1 MKSFAL
7 ERLDSEIFEEK
18 SKHTK
23 FGKTEYMEYGN
34 ILLDN
39 LRFAFGVSNLGKKTN
54 GKHVIDTLHLI
65 SELARNFDEAFI
77 KKVDLF
83 EDKKFYQ
90 VDYRNSK
97 LKLTQ
102 IAKIIAIDND
112 ICYKIRKK
120 RFNLNRTI
128 RMEIKNESKQNP
140 NIWKV

>member
-23 FGKTEYMEYGN
+23 FGKTEYTEYGN

-39 LRFAFGVSNLGKKTN
+39 FRFAFGVSNIGRETN

-90 VDYRNSK
+90 ADYKNSK
-97 LKLTQ
+97 VAQ

-112 ICYKIRKK
+112 ICYKIRNKK
-120 RFNLNRTI
+120 FNLNRTMI
-128 RMEIKNESKQNP
+128 REMKNESKQNP
-140 NIWKV
+140 NI

>member
-18 SKHTK
+18 SKHNN

-39 LRFAFGVSNLGKKTN
+39 FRFAFGVSNIGKETN

-65 SELARNFDEAFI
+65 SELAINFDETFI

-90 VDYRNSK
+90 VNYKDS
-97 LKLTQ
+97 KLTQ
-102 IAKIIAIDND
+102 IAKIIAIDNN
-112 ICYKIRKK
+112 ICYKIREKK
-120 RFNLNRTI
+120 FNLNETMI
-128 RMEIKNESKQNP
+128 REMKNESKQNT
-140 NIWKV
+140 NI

>member
-18 SKHTK
+18 SKHNN

-39 LRFAFGVSNLGKKTN
+39 FRFAFGVSNIGRETN
-54 GKHVIDTLHLI
+54 GKHVIDTLHLL
-65 SELARNFDEAFI
+65 SGLAINFDETFI
-77 KKVDLF
+77 KKIDLF

-90 VDYRNSK
+90 ADYKNSK
-97 LKLTQ
+97 LAQ

-120 RFNLNRTI
+120 KFNLNRTI
-128 RMEIKNESKQNP
+128 IREMKNESKQNT

>member
-18 SKHTK
+18 LKHTK

-39 LRFAFGVSNLGKKTN
+39 FRFAFGVSNIGKEKN
-54 GKHVIDTLHLI
+54 GKHVIDTLNLI
-65 SELARNFDEAFI
+65 SELAINFDEAFI

-90 VDYRNSK
+90 VDSRNSK
-97 LKLTQ
+97 LAQ

-112 ICYKIRKK
+112 ICYKIRNK
-120 RFNLNRTI
+120 RLNLNRTI
-128 RMEIKNESKQNP
+128 IMEIKNESKQNS
-140 NIWKV
+140 NI

>member
-39 LRFAFGVSNLGKKTN
+39 FRFAFGVSNIGRETN

-65 SELARNFDEAFI
+65 SELARSFDEAFI

-83 EDKKFYQ
+83 EDKKFYKA
-90 VDYRNSK
+90 DYKNSK
-97 LKLTQ
+97 LAK

-112 ICYKIRKK
+112 ICYKIREK

>member
-39 LRFAFGVSNLGKKTN
+39 FRFAFGVSNIGRETN
-54 GKHVIDTLHLI
+54 GKYVIDTLHLI

-77 KKVDLF
+77 KKIDLF

-90 VDYRNSK
+90 ADYKNSK
-97 LKLTQ
+97 LAQ

-112 ICYKIRKK
+112 ICYKIRDKK
-120 RFNLNRTI
+120 FNLNRTMI
-128 RMEIKNESKQNP
+128 MEMKNESKQNS

>member
-39 LRFAFGVSNLGKKTN
+39 FRFAFGVSNIGKEIN
-54 GKHVIDTLHLI
+54 GNHVLDALHLI
-65 SELARNFDEAFI
+65 SETARKFDDAFI
-77 KKVDLF
+77 KKIDLF
-83 EDKKFYQ
+83 KDNKFYQ
-90 VDYRNSK
+90 VNYKDS
-97 LKLTQ
+97 KLTQ
-102 IAKIIAIDND
+102 IAKIIGINND
-112 ICYKIRKK
+112 ICYKIREKK
-120 RFNLNRTI
+120 FNLNRTMI
-128 RMEIKNESKQNP
+128 REMKNESKQNP

>member
-39 LRFAFGVSNLGKKTN
+39 FRFAFGVSNIGRETN

-77 KKVDLF
+77 KKIDLF
-83 EDKKFYQ
+83 KDKKFYQ
-90 VDYRNSK
+90 VDSRNSK
-97 LKLTQ
+97 LAQ

-112 ICYKIRKK
+112 ICFKIREKK
-120 RFNLNRTI
+120 FNLNRTI
-128 RMEIKNESKQNP
+128 RMEIKNESKQNT

>member
-23 FGKTEYMEYGN
+23 FGKTEYLEYNN

-39 LRFAFGVSNLGKKTN
+39 FRFAFGVSNIGRETN

-77 KKVDLF
+77 KEIDLL
-83 EDKKFYQ
+83 EDKKFYK
-90 VDYRNSK
+90 VDYRNS
-97 LKLTQ
+97 KLTQ
-102 IAKIIAIDND
+102 IAKIIAIDNN
-112 ICYKIRKK
+112 ICFKIREK

-128 RMEIKNESKQNP
+128 RMEIKNEPKWKTY
-140 NIWKV
+140 IWKV

>member
-23 FGKTEYMEYGN
+23 FGKTEYMEYNN

-39 LRFAFGVSNLGKKTN
+39 FRFAFGVSNIGKETN
-54 GKHVIDTLHLI
+54 GKRVIDTLHLI
-65 SELARNFDEAFI
+65 SETARNFDEAFI
-77 KKVDLF
+77 KKIDLF

-90 VDYRNSK
+90 DDYKNSK
-97 LKLTQ
+97 VAQ

-112 ICYKIRKK
+112 ICFKIRNK
-120 RFNLNRTI
+120 RLNLNRTI
-128 RMEIKNESKQNP
+128 RMEIKNEPK
-140 NIWKV
+140 WKTYI

>member
-39 LRFAFGVSNLGKKTN
+39 FRFAFGVSNIGKETN

-65 SELARNFDEAFI
+65 SGMARNFDETFI
-77 KKVDLF
+77 KKIDLF

-90 VDYRNSK
+90 VDSRNS
-97 LKLTQ
+97 KLTQ

-112 ICYKIRKK
+112 IYYKISYNK
-120 RFNLNRTI
+120 FNINKTMI
-128 RMEIKNESKQNP
+128 MDMKNDSKQNS
-140 NIWKV
+140 NN

>member
-18 SKHTK
+18 SKHNK
-23 FGKTEYMEYGN
+23 FGKTEYLEYNN

-39 LRFAFGVSNLGKKTN
+39 FRFAFGVSNIGKETN

-77 KKVDLF
+77 KKIDLL
-83 EDKKFYQ
+83 ENKKFYQ
-90 VDYRNSK
+90 VDYRNS
-97 LKLTQ
+97 KLTQ

-112 ICYKIRKK
+112 ICYKIIEK

-128 RMEIKNESKQNP
+128 KMEIKNESKWKTY
-140 NIWKV
+140 IWKV

>member
-39 LRFAFGVSNLGKKTN
+39 FRFAFGVSNIGKETN

-65 SELARNFDEAFI
+65 SEMARNFEDNFI
-77 KKVDLF
+77 KKIDLF

-90 VDYRNSK
+90 VDSRNSK
-97 LKLTQ
+97 LVQ
-102 IAKIIAIDND
+102 IAKIIAIDNN
-112 ICYKIRKK
+112 ICYKIREKK
-120 RFNLNRTI
+120 FNLKRTI
-128 RMEIKNESKQNP
+128 RMEMKNESKQNP
-140 NIWKV
+140 NI

>member
-39 LRFAFGVSNLGKKTN
+39 FRFAFGVSNIGKETN

-65 SELARNFDEAFI
+65 SETARNFDEAFI
-77 KKVDLF
+77 KEIDLL
-83 EDKKFYQ
+83 EDKKFYK
-90 VDYRNSK
+90 VDYRNN
-97 LKLTQ
+97 KLTQ
-102 IAKIIAIDND
+102 IAKIIAIDNN

-120 RFNLNRTI
+120 KFNLNRTMM
-128 RMEIKNESKQNP
+128 REMKNESKQNP
-140 NIWKV
+140 NI

>member
-39 LRFAFGVSNLGKKTN
+39 FRFAFGVSDIGRETN

-65 SELARNFDEAFI
+65 SGLAINFDETFI
-77 KKVDLF
+77 KKIDLF

-90 VDYRNSK
+90 ADYKNSK
-97 LKLTQ
+97 VAQ
-102 IAKIIAIDND
+102 IAKIIAIDNN
-112 ICYKIRKK
+112 ICFKIKEKK
-120 RFNLNRTI
+120 FNLNRTMI
-128 RMEIKNESKQNP
+128 REMKNESKQNT

>member
-39 LRFAFGVSNLGKKTN
+39 FRFAFGVSNIGRETN
-54 GKHVIDTLHLI
+54 GKHVIDTLHLL
-65 SELARNFDEAFI
+65 SGLAINFDETFI
-77 KKVDLF
+77 KKIDLF
-83 EDKKFYQ
+83 KDKKFYQ
-90 VDYRNSK
+90 VDSRNSK
-97 LKLTQ
+97 LAQ
-102 IAKIIAIDND
+102 IAKIIAIDDD
-112 ICYKIRKK
+112 ICYKIRDKK
-120 RFNLNRTI
+120 FNLNRTMI
-128 RMEIKNESKQNP
+128 REMKNESKQNP

>member
-39 LRFAFGVSNLGKKTN
+39 FRFAFGVSNIGKETN

-65 SELARNFDEAFI
+65 SGFARNFDEAFI
-77 KKVDLF
+77 KKIDLF
-83 EDKKFYQ
+83 KDKKFYQ
-90 VDYRNSK
+90 VDSRNNK
-97 LKLTQ
+97 LAQ
-102 IAKIIAIDND
+102 IAKIIAIDNY
-112 ICYKIRKK
+112 ICYKIREKK
-120 RFNLNRTI
+120 FNLNRTI
-128 RMEIKNESKQNP
+128 IREMENESKQNP

>member
-18 SKHTK
+18 SKHNN

-39 LRFAFGVSNLGKKTN
+39 FRFAFGVSDIGKETN
-54 GKHVIDTLHLI
+54 GKHVIDTLHLLSGLAI
-65 SELARNFDEAFI
+65 SFNETFI
-77 KKVDLF
+77 KKIDLF

-90 VDYRNSK
+90 ADYKNSK
-97 LKLTQ
+97 LAQ

-112 ICYKIRKK
+112 ICYKIRNKK
-120 RFNLNRTI
+120 FNLNRTMI
-128 RMEIKNESKQNP
+128 MEIKNESKQNT
-140 NIWKV
+140 NI

>member
-39 LRFAFGVSNLGKKTN
+39 FRFAFGVSNISRETN
-54 GKHVIDTLHLI
+54 GKHAIDTLHLL
-65 SELARNFDEAFI
+65 SGLAINFDETFI

-90 VDYRNSK
+90 ADYKNSK
-97 LKLTQ
+97 VAQ

-112 ICYKIRKK
+112 ICYKIRDKK
-120 RFNLNRTI
+120 FNLNRTMI
-128 RMEIKNESKQNP
+128 MEMKNESKQNP

>member
-1 MKSFAL
+1 MKTFAL
-7 ERLDSEIFEEK
+7 ERLDSEIFEKK
-18 SKHTK
+18 SKRTK
-23 FGKTEYMEYGN
+23 FGRTEYLEYNN

-39 LRFAFGVSNLGKKTN
+39 FRFAFGVSNIGRETN
-54 GKHVIDTLHLI
+54 GKRVIDTLHLI

-77 KKVDLF
+77 KKIDLF

-90 VDYRNSK
+90 ADYKNSK
-97 LKLTQ
+97 VAQ

-112 ICYKIRKK
+112 ICYKIREK

-128 RMEIKNESKQNP
+128 RMEMKNESKWNP

>member
-23 FGKTEYMEYGN
+23 FGKTEYMEYNN

-39 LRFAFGVSNLGKKTN
+39 FRFAFGVSDNEE
-54 GKHVIDTLHLI
+54 HVIDTLHLL
-65 SELARNFDEAFI
+65 SGLAINFDETFI

-83 EDKKFYQ
+83 EDKKFYKA
-90 VDYRNSK
+90 DYKNSK
-97 LKLTQ
+97 LAQ

-112 ICYKIRKK
+112 ICYKIRNKK
-120 RFNLNRTI
+120 FNLNRTI
-128 RMEIKNESKQNP
+128 IMEMKNESKQNT
-140 NIWKV
+140 NI

>member
-1 MKSFAL
+1 MKTFAL

-39 LRFAFGVSNLGKKTN
+39 FRFAFGASNTGRETN
-54 GKHVIDTLHLI
+54 GKHAIDTLHLI
-65 SELARNFDEAFI
+65 SELARNLDEAFI

-90 VDYRNSK
+90 VDSRNSK
-97 LKLTQ
+97 LAQ

-112 ICYKIRKK
+112 ICYKIRDKK
-120 RFNLNRTI
+120 FNLNRTMI
-128 RMEIKNESKQNP
+128 REMKNESKQNP
-140 NIWKV
+140 NI

>member
-39 LRFAFGVSNLGKKTN
+39 FRFAFGVSNLGKETN
-54 GKHVIDTLHLI
+54 GKPVLDTLHLM
-65 SELARNFDEAFI
+65 SEMAINSDEAFI
-77 KKVDLF
+77 KKIDLF
-83 EDKKFYQ
+83 KDNKFYQ
-90 VDYRNSK
+90 VNYRNSK
-97 LKLTQ
+97 LAQ
-102 IAKIIAIDND
+102 IAKIIGIDNH
-112 ICYKIRKK
+112 ICYKIRNKK
-120 RFNLNRTI
+120 FNLSQAI
-128 RMEIKNESKQNP
+128 RKEMKNESKQNT

>member
-23 FGKTEYMEYGN
+23 FGKTEYLEYNN

-39 LRFAFGVSNLGKKTN
+39 FRFAFGVSNIGKETN

-77 KKVDLF
+77 KKIDLF
-83 EDKKFYQ
+83 EDIKFYQ
-90 VDYRNSK
+90 ADYKNSK
-97 LKLTQ
+97 VAQ
-102 IAKIIAIDND
+102 IAKIIAINND
-112 ICYKIRKK
+112 ICYKIREKK
-120 RFNLNRTI
+120 FNLNRTI